1 MMQMDFFN
9 FGSDSGS
16 NTTSVPKESR
26 DSFILENSTL
36 YPLEG
41 DCQCPS
47 ELVV

>member
-9 FGSDSGS
+9 FGIRVLDPI
-16 NTTSVPKESR
+16 SVPKESR
-26 DSFILENSTL
+26 GSFILIEFNTL
-36 YPLEG
+36 DHSEG